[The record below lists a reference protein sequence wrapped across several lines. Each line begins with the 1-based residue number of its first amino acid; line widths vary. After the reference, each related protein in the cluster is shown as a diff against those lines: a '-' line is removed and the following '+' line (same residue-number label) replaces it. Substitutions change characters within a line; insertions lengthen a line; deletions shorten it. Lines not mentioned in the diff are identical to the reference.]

1 MRLETMSSRPELA
14 SMAEHHLTVVMLKV
28 LIKPH
33 ARTGLGQDGGRTL
46 ARTEASV
53 AFRRAASSGAEGVAI
68 QVD

>member
-1 MRLETMSSRPELA
+1 
-14 SMAEHHLTVVMLKV
+14 MAEHHLTVVMLKV